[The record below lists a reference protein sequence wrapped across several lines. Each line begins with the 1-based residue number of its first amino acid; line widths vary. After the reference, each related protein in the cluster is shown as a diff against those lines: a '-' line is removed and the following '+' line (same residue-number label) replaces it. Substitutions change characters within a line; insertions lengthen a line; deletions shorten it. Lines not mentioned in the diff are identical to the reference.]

1 MPDLRL
7 QAHMPGCAPFA
18 SLELVGKPF
27 SELTHP
33 ALAHSSLPAM
43 CPALRLQ
50 AEASTSSLR
59 EQPGPSPQAV
69 KSYKAHA
76 SRRIS
81 NLGNG
86 GEPSSSSSRRHLGA
100 PGTGGF
106 HTARQGTQAGGYS
119 ARGCPPQY
127 RNLHQH
133 YGGSGLYT
141 ARVGTCRAAG
151 F

>member
-1 MPDLRL
+1 MRP
-7 QAHMPGCAPFA
+7 AP
-18 SLELVGKPF
+18 
-27 SELTHP
+27 
-33 ALAHSSLPAM
+33 
-43 CPALRLQ
+43 CLQ
-50 AEASTSSLR
+50 AEASTSSPR
-59 EQPGPSPQAV
+59 EQPGPSTQAV
-69 KSYKAHA
+69 KSYKPHA

-81 NLGNG
+81 NLGSG
-86 GEPSSSSSRRHLGA
+86 GEPGSGSSRRQPGA

-106 HTARQGTQAGGYS
+106 QTARQGAQGGGYS